1 MSDMQIHR
9 DMGRMEATIKAQGE
23 QITTLVQ
30 QQKEMQAQV
39 QEIHD
44 VLTEARGSWKTLL
57 MVGGLSSFITGLL
70 FKIATV
76 FSK

>member
-44 VLTEARGSWKTLL
+44 VLT
-57 MVGGLSSFITGLL
+57 
-70 FKIATV
+70 
-76 FSK
+76 